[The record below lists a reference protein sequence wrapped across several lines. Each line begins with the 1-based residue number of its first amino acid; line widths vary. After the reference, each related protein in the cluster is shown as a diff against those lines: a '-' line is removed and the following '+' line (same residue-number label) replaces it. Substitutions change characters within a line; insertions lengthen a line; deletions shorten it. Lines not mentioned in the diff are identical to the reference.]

1 MSFRFRLT
9 VLVSVAVAVA
19 IAGTSFLVYVTY
31 KHELY
36 GQVDNQLSDATA
48 QLPAPIA
55 IAFQQSGR
63 VRGSVARF
71 YRDGGPATKLLKNGS
86 GQIVLPG
93 SGQAFQITIGPSVDG
108 TTVVGGINGQTFSP
122 SGPHFANK
130 VIKGI
135 NSRVLT
141 MSLAG
146 KRIQVARSL
155 EEVDKSLAHLRWLLL
170 VISVA
175 GIGVAA
181 LLGAFVS
188 RRAVAPLRRLTETTE
203 RIVETGD
210 LSQRV
215 GHRGRDE
222 ISRLGARLDELL
234 GTLEASLRS
243 QRQLVAD
250 ASHELRTPIATLR
263 ANVELL
269 AAPGELE
276 PQERTE
282 LLEDVQEE
290 LEAMTMLVGELVEL
304 ARGEEQDVAPRDFRL
319 DEVVQTA
326 VDRAARRAPAVAFR
340 TSLEPSTVRG
350 VPERVERAVSN
361 LLDNA
366 RKWSPAGGTVDVA
379 VADGT
384 VEVRDEGPGIAAEDR
399 PLVFNRFY
407 RSAAARGMPGA
418 GLGLAI
424 VKQIADA
431 HGGSIRVD
439 SGPNGGAIL
448 RLQLSSS
455 R

>member
-1 MSFRFRLT
+1 MSFRLRLT
-9 VLVSVAVAVA
+9 VLVSLAVAVA
-19 IAGTSFLVYVTY
+19 IAGTSVLVYFTY

-36 GQVDNQLSDATA
+36 SQVDSQLSDATA
-48 QLPAPIA
+48 ELPQPYA
-55 IAFQQSGR
+55 IAVRESGTLPGGFSGIYTR
-63 VRGSVARF
+63 
-71 YRDGGPATKLLKNGS
+71 GGPSSKLLKSGH

-93 SGQAFQITIGPSVDG
+93 SGQAFQVTIGPVASAAAGATSKRLPV
-108 TTVVGGINGQTFSP
+108 SA
-122 SGPHFANK
+122 PHFANK
-130 VIKGI
+130 VIGGVH
-135 NSRVLT
+135 SRVMT
-141 MSLAG
+141 ISLAG
-146 KRIQVARSL
+146 KRVQVTRSL
-155 EEVDKSLAHLRWLLL
+155 QEDDRSLAHLRWLLL
-170 VISVA
+170 MISVA

-181 LLGAFVS
+181 LLGALVA

-215 GHRGRDE
+215 APKGRDE
-222 ISRLGARLDELL
+222 ISRLGGRLDELL
-234 GTLEASLRS
+234 GTLETSLRT

-269 AAPGELE
+269 ASPGELE
-276 PQERTE
+276 PSERTE
-282 LLEDVQEE
+282 LLVDVQEE
-290 LEAMTMLVGELVEL
+290 LEAMTTLVGELVEL
-304 ARGEEQDVAPRDFRL
+304 ARGEEQDVAPTDFRL

-326 VDRAARRAPAVAFR
+326 VDRASRRALAVAFR
-340 TSLEPSTVRG
+340 TELEPSTVRG

-379 VADGT
+379 VADGA
-384 VEVRDEGPGIAAEDR
+384 VEVRDQGPGIAAEDR

-431 HGGSIRVD
+431 HGGSVRVD
-439 SGPNGGAIL
+439 SAPGGGAIL